1 MENMKRNNICIMG
14 TSEGEECKQ
23 QIKNLFEE
31 IITENLT
38 DLVKEKDTQV
48 QGAQRFPNKLDLKR
62 LTPRNIII
70 KMTRLALAG
79 VAQSPE
85 HRPAVTSSSPSK
97 GTCLSCGPGPQWR
110 PYERQPHIDVS
121 LPLFPSV

>member
-1 MENMKRNNICIMG
+1 MG

-31 IITENLT
+31 IMTEKFPN
-38 DLVKEKDTQV
+38 LVKEKITQV

-70 KMTRLALAG
+70 KMTRLKDK
-79 VAQSPE
+79 E
-85 HRPAVTSSSPSK
+85 RPPKAPRNKTDSYLQGDTQIEVYTAHPLLYK
-97 GTCLSCGPGPQWR
+97 GMSDIPMAP
-110 PYERQPHIDVS
+110 
-121 LPLFPSV
+121 